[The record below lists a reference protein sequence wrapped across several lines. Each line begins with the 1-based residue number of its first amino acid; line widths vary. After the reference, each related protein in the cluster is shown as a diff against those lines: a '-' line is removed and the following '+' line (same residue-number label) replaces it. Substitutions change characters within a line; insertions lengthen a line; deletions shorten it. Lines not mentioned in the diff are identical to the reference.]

1 LNKLRKGKLPP
12 CLILAGGKGRRLGS
26 ITKKIPKPIV
36 SINNKPFIKYQLEW
50 LISYGF
56 TNFKFIVAYK
66 KKKLIKVLEHFFYN
80 KKHKFE
86 ILEDN
91 STGTFNAVLKNFK
104 KLDNEFFYS
113 NADEISPFK
122 IKDMYKKFKKNK
134 SDIMCATLK
143 SKDGNL
149 VILNKNLKLAENNS
163 LKKELYKDC
172 GYKFIK
178 KKIFRKV
185 NKKKFQKIENFIYH
199 EYSKFKPVGYFKI
212 KNLPFRIDTPN
223 DIKRTKFFLKRL
235 KIN

>member
-1 LNKLRKGKLPP
+1 MPP

-178 KKIFRKV
+178 KKFLEMLI
-185 NKKKFQKIENFIYH
+185 KKNF
-199 EYSKFKPVGYFKI
+199 KK
-212 KNLPFRIDTPN
+212 
-223 DIKRTKFFLKRL
+223 
-235 KIN
+235 

>member
-1 LNKLRKGKLPP
+1 LSKLRKGQLPS

-66 KKKLIKVLEHFFYN
+66 KKKLIQVLDDFFHD
-80 KKHKFE
+80 KKYKFK

-91 STGTFNAVLKNFK
+91 SKGTFNAVMKNFK

-122 IKDMYKKFKKNK
+122 IKNMYKKFKKTR
-134 SDIMCATLK
+134 SDIICATLK

-149 VILNKNLKLAENNS
+149 VIANENLKLVNS
-163 LKKELYKDC
+163 YNKKKELYKDC

-178 KKIFRKV
+178 KKIFKNFK
-185 NKKKFQKIENFIYH
+185 NKKFKKIEDFIYH
-199 EYSKFKPVGYFKI
+199 EYSKLNPVAYFKI
-212 KNLPFRIDTPN
+212 ENLPFRIDTPK
-223 DIKRTKFFLKRL
+223 DIKRTKNFLKRF
-235 KIN
+235 K